1 MSIELL
7 EKFLADDIGINKR
20 DRDKIIEF
28 VQKKLHILQE
38 KKIINKEE
46 KQSIIENIPTDG
58 DNLVEYTLR
67 HRKILE
73 QKEQEE
79 KRDVRESLLSE
90 CGDVLNRINGAFEG
104 MNKK

>member
-38 KKIINKEE
+38 KKINIKEE
-46 KQSIIENIPTDG
+46 KSIVENIPTDG

-67 HRKILE
+67 HRKTLE
-73 QKEQEE
+73 EKEQSE
-79 KRDVRESLLSE
+79 KKDVRESLLSE

>member
-7 EKFLADDIGINKR
+7 ERFLADEIGINKR
-20 DRDKIIEF
+20 DREKIVEYVKTNF
-28 VQKKLHILQE
+28 HILQE
-38 KKIINKEE
+38 KKINIKEE
-46 KQSIIENIPTDG
+46 KSIVENIPTDG

-79 KRDVRESLLSE
+79 KRDVRESMLSE